1 MFAQMPSIFISI
13 FALRT
18 LPLAPCPSHLA
29 PRPSPL
35 SKEVIRASGPPFS
48 LHLELELGS
57 PPVTPL
63 GVVSDRVSG
72 PHSDPLRNGPI
83 LLLLL
88 SQHFLNLQRLVRRH
102 LLIFL
107 NGSI

>member
-1 MFAQMPSIFISI
+1 MYFSMFAQMPSISI
-13 FALRT
+13 F
-18 LPLAPCPSHLA
+18 A

-72 PHSDPLRNGPI
+72 PHSDPLRNRPI

-102 LLIFL
+102 LLIF
-107 NGSI
+107 

>member
-1 MFAQMPSIFISI
+1 MTFSMFAQMPSISI
-13 FALRT
+13 FNLHPSPFALRRYRKK
-18 LPLAPCPSHLA
+18 L
-29 PRPSPL
+29 R
-35 SKEVIRASGPPFS
+35 VFYPPFPR
-48 LHLELELGS
+48 HLELELGS

-72 PHSDPLRNGPI
+72 PHSDPLRNRPI

-102 LLIFL
+102 LLIF
-107 NGSI
+107 